1 MRFFPCLWS
10 MGHDVTVSNIWW
22 VLECET
28 LCVCMWIDKQGCSA
42 LPCPA
47 FRNIIKTD
55 CTISTKHE
63 INKYPFRFV
72 SCCISIKCHAIVHN
86 SLKRKC
92 PVCRGKCNCNNWT
105 FCHNQ
110 NCIVTRLRSNWMQT
124 YSLWHRIAKCFGS
137 IFFSSLWFIC
147 LFGMFLTIT
156 GIDLYFQS
164 HLLVLDLEFDFYAS
178 NAPVSNML

>member
-1 MRFFPCLWS
+1 MVYGQRCNSQQYLMSARVW
-10 MGHDVTVSNIWW
+10 DIV
-22 VLECET
+22 
-28 LCVCMWIDKQGCSA
+28 CVCMWIDKQGCSA

-137 IFFSSLWFIC
+137 ILFFFFLSMVHLFVWNVFNDHRYWFIFSITFAC
-147 LFGMFLTIT
+147 FGF
-156 GIDLYFQS
+156 GIW
-164 HLLVLDLEFDFYAS
+164 LLCK
-178 NAPVSNML
+178 